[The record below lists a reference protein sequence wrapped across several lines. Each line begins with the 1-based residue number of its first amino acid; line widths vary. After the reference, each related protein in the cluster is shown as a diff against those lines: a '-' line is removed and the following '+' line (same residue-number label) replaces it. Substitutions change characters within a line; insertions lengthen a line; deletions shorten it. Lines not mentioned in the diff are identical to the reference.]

1 MPRFVIDGCSGT
13 RSARYGGTKCRNRT
27 FFRMGPRQ
35 EDNALLLLVTVS
47 LICAT
52 FAGIAETGR
61 TDAAVVVR
69 PTVVASDQPARVVE
83 PVRVVLP
90 FTPNTT
96 PSQR

>member
-1 MPRFVIDGCSGT
+1 
-13 RSARYGGTKCRNRT
+13 
-27 FFRMGPRQ
+27 MGPRQ
-35 EDNALLLLVTVS
+35 EDNAILLLVTVS

-52 FAGIAETGR
+52 FVGILETSR
-61 TDAAVVVR
+61 TNPAVAVR
-69 PTVVASDQPARVVE
+69 PTVLASDQPVRVVE